1 MYAVRLGLA
10 GVRSTLTNSR
20 LASKLRRKR
29 TRLSPWKI
37 KSKWGGVLPAGC
49 RRGGRGPAPA
59 GRSRPSRLEPSQL
72 VRGRAVADSPRRRAA
87 AVRSGRPL
95 SARGAT
101 STVGGYR
108 VASAERE
115 AAAGHGQAEGVTG
128 ALGGRTGPGP
138 GLPWAVLGWPWES
151 FHGLPN
157 TCIYA
162 TTECLKDSTDKAL
175 FSYKNL
181 INIIKL

>member
-49 RRGGRGPAPA
+49 RRAPDSRRGGRGPAPA

-138 GLPWAVLGWPWES
+138 GLPWAGRGRAFMGYRTPV
-151 FHGLPN
+151 
-157 TCIYA
+157 
-162 TTECLKDSTDKAL
+162 STPL
-175 FSYKNL
+175 LNV
-181 INIIKL
+181 